1 MSLLDSTHQ
10 TVAQPER
17 IAVIGAG
24 YVGIPTAVM
33 LAHFGHHVVIAERDE
48 FRRESIRAGR
58 SPILEEG
65 LEEVLSAVIASGH
78 LEVSG
83 DAVEAVAG
91 AKFVFLCVATPMDDD
106 GRADLSFI
114 DAVSKQIA
122 GALREDAIVVNKST
136 VPVGTM
142 ERVRALINRPGVRV
156 VSNPEFLRE
165 GTALSDSL
173 KPDRIVVGAE
183 DREAAKK
190 VAELFSATGAP
201 VVVTD
206 ATTSELIKYASNAFL
221 ATKLSFINTMS
232 RLCDQLGANVDDLVN
247 GIGSD
252 HRIGFPFLNPGPG
265 WGGSCLPKDTSALVA
280 IATDAGLDLD
290 VVRAAIEA
298 NRAQQEHIVNQ
309 IAHMVGGTLAG
320 RSIGV
325 LGLTFKANTGDRR
338 DSPALE
344 IADLL
349 LAAGATLS
357 SFDPTVA
364 AGDASDDVAK
374 FSPRASVAEAL
385 AGVDAAVVLTEW
397 AMFQTLDWAT
407 LLPTMKQAQVYDARG
422 VVDVAS
428 ARAAGA
434 TVRGIGRS

>member
-10 TVAQPER
+10 TVAHPER

-65 LEEVLSAVIASGH
+65 LEDVLSAVVTSGR

-91 AKFVFLCVATPMDDD
+91 AKFVFLCVATPMDND

-114 DAVSKQIA
+114 DAVAQQIA
-122 GALREDAIVVNKST
+122 SALRDDAIVVNKST

-142 ERVRALINRPGVRV
+142 ERVTALINRPGIRV

-165 GTALSDSL
+165 GTALGDSL

-183 DREAAKK
+183 DRDAAKK
-190 VAELFSATGAP
+190 VAELFASTGAP

-232 RLCDQLGANVDDLVN
+232 RLCDQLGANVDDLVQ

-280 IATDAGLDLD
+280 IATDAGLHLD

-309 IAHMVGGTLAG
+309 IATMVGGSLAG
-320 RSIGV
+320 RTIGV

-344 IADLL
+344 IAELL
-349 LAAGATLS
+349 VAAGAKVT

-364 AGDASDDVAK
+364 VDDSSNDVVK

-385 AGVDAAVVLTEW
+385 SGVDAAVVLTEW
-397 AMFQTLDWAT
+397 AMFKTLDWAA
-407 LLPTMKQAQVYDARG
+407 LLPRMNQSNVYDARG
-422 VVDVAS
+422 VVNVTD

-434 TVRGIGRS
+434 TLRGIGRS

>member
-10 TVAQPER
+10 SVLHPER

-33 LAHFGHHVVIAERDE
+33 LAHFGHSVVIAERDE
-48 FRRESIRAGR
+48 FRRESLRAGR

-65 LEEVLSAVIASGH
+65 LEEVLAAVVQSGQ

-83 DAVEAVAG
+83 DAVQAVAG
-91 AKFVFLCVATPMDDD
+91 AKFVFLCVATPMDND
-106 GRADLSFI
+106 GRADLSYI
-114 DAVSKQIA
+114 DAVAQQIA
-122 GALREDAIVVNKST
+122 LALRDDAVVVNKST

-142 ERVRALINRPGVRV
+142 ERVRAIINRPGVRV

-165 GTALSDSL
+165 GTALGDSL

-183 DREAAKK
+183 DREAAKS
-190 VAELFSATGAP
+190 VADLFSSTGAP

-232 RLCDQLGANVDDLVN
+232 RLCDQLGADVDDLVR
-247 GIGSD
+247 GMGSD
-252 HRIGFPFLNPGPG
+252 HRIGFPFLSPGPG

-280 IATDAGLDLD
+280 IAADAGLSLE
-290 VVRAAIEA
+290 VVRAAIA
-298 NRAQQEHIVNQ
+298 SNAAQQRHIVQ
-309 IAHMVGGTLAG
+309 QVATMVGGTLSNKTIA
-320 RSIGV
+320 V

-344 IADLL
+344 VAALL
-349 LAAGATLS
+349 AAAGATLR

-364 AGDASDDVAK
+364 VDDPGEDVADLGVCA
-374 FSPRASVAEAL
+374 SPAEAVTD
-385 AGVDAAVVLTEW
+385 ADAAVVLTEW
-397 AMFQTLDWAT
+397 AMFSSLEWDR
-407 LLPTMKQAQVYDARG
+407 LLPMMTQPCVYDARG
-422 VVDVAS
+422 VVDIAQAQS
-428 ARAAGA
+428 AGA
-434 TVRGIGRS
+434 TVRRIGRS